1 MRCLVTG
8 ATGFIGNRLVQELL
22 NRKMQVHVL
31 VRSENKLTADIRE
44 KVTVFLGDITNQAA
58 VDSATKNCETVFHLA
73 GFAGIWSKDK
83 TIPYR
88 TNVEGTKNILDAA
101 VKHRVKKVVFTSSA
115 ATLPPSEQGGL
126 IDEISPL
133 PDTYFTEY
141 EQTKR
146 EAEQICMDYCTKG
159 VDTVIV
165 NPTRV
170 FGPGLLN
177 KSNSVSILIKNY
189 MKGTWRIIP
198 GDGKQVG
205 NYVFIDDVVN
215 GHILAFERGIPGER
229 YILGGTNISYNK
241 FFETIGEVGGKKHKL
256 FHLPDSMMLAFAA
269 FELFCAENFGKPPLI
284 TPPWVKRYNQNRPV
298 SSQKAIGE
306 LGYSVTPLPE
316 GIEKTILWLISNKK
330 INGKTIS

>member
-31 VRSENKLTADIRE
+31 VRSKNKLPADMRE
-44 KVTVFLGDITNQAA
+44 KVTVFCGDITNPAA
-58 VDSATKNCETVFHLA
+58 IDSATKNCESIFHLA
-73 GFAGIWSKDK
+73 GFADIWSKDK

-88 TNVEGTKNILDAA
+88 TNVEGTKNILETAL
-101 VKHRVKKVVFTSSA
+101 RNNIQKVVFTSSA
-115 ATLPPSEQGGL
+115 ATLPASNQMEHV
-126 IDEISPL
+126 DETFHL
-133 PDTYFTEY
+133 PEVYLTDY

-146 EAEQICMDYCTKG
+146 LAEQLCTEYYNKG
-159 VDTVIV
+159 LKIVIV

-198 GDGKQVG
+198 GEGKQVG

-215 GHILAFERGIPGER
+215 GHILALERGIPGEK
-229 YILGGTNISYNK
+229 YILGGTNISFNK
-241 FFETIGEVGGKKHKL
+241 FFDTIGEVGGKKYKL
-256 FHLPDSMMLAFAA
+256 FHLPNPVMYAFSK
-269 FELFCAENFGKPPLI
+269 FELYCAEIFGKPPLI
-284 TPPWVKRYNQNRPV
+284 TPQWVERYNQNRLV
-298 SSQKAIGE
+298 SSKKAIE
-306 LGYSVTPLPE
+306 DLNYSVTPLPE
-316 GIEKTILWLISNKK
+316 GIEKTILWLNSNKWN
-330 INGKTIS
+330 NGGTIS

>member
-31 VRSENKLTADIRE
+31 VRSKNKLPADIRE
-44 KVTVFLGDITNQAA
+44 KVTVFCGDITNQAA
-58 VDSATKNCETVFHLA
+58 VDSATKNCESIFHLA

-83 TIPYR
+83 TIPFR
-88 TNVEGTKNILDAA
+88 TNVEGTKNILETAL
-101 VKHRVKKVVFTSSA
+101 RNNIQKVVFTSSA
-115 ATLPPSEQGGL
+115 ATFSSSAQGEL
-126 IDEISPL
+126 IDENYPL

-146 EAEQICMDYCTKG
+146 EAEQICLDYCTKG

-198 GDGKQVG
+198 GDGNQIG

-215 GHILAFERGIPGER
+215 GHILALERGIPGEK

-241 FFETIGEVGGKKHKL
+241 FFDTIAEVGDKKYKL
-256 FHLPDSMMLAFAA
+256 FHLPHPVMYAFSK
-269 FELFCAENFGKPPLI
+269 FELFCAETFGKPPLI

-298 SSQKAIGE
+298 SSQKAIE
-306 LGYSVTPLPE
+306 DLSYSVTPLPE
-316 GIEKTILWLISNKK
+316 GIEKTILWLNSNKK
-330 INGKTIS
+330 INGKNIS